1 MDGAWWPCSD
11 GLMTELPDLIAI
23 LSVCQGAISR
33 VMYNLMEWRTTPT
46 ELVTG

>member
-1 MDGAWWPCSD
+1 
-11 GLMTELPDLIAI
+11 MTELPDLIAI

-33 VMYNLMEWRTTPT
+33 VTDNLTEWRTTPT